1 MTGELLEGDPYIGL
15 WNYIIETAEHLY
27 MLQDLMHSARIKQA
41 LGMNRHKG
49 MGTSWRESNQNY
61 VTIKQ
66 QIHSIETVTQI
77 NG

>member
-1 MTGELLEGDPYIGL
+1 MGYEFLSLRQLSASAWFKTIVR
-15 WNYIIETAEHLY
+15 
-27 MLQDLMHSARIKQA
+27 LMHSTRIKQA
-41 LGMNRHKG
+41 LGMNRDKE
-49 MGTSWRESNQNY
+49 MGTSWREFNQNY

>member
-1 MTGELLEGDPYIGL
+1 MGYVILSLKWLSTST
-15 WNYIIETAEHLY
+15 WFKIIAFS
-27 MLQDLMHSARIKQA
+27 QNQA